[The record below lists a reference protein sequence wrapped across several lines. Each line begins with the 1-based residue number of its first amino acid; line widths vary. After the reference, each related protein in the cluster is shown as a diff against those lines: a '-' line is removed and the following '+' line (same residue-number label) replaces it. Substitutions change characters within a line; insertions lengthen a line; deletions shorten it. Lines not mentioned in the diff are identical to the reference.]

1 MDGIGASGNNH
12 DMGGHSIINDFELQ
26 NFVDDA
32 NFDQFIDLIRGEN
45 EDPGAA
51 HFDCDLLSGSCFV
64 DNQCVQITPDS
75 GFFGFG
81 HNTTGISDAP
91 PFLTTLPHFDVEM
104 NDIGRDEDNDADSCG
119 TTTTTTTNTTGTTTK
134 KPKIDRSRTLVSER
148 KRRGRMK
155 EKLYALRS
163 LVPNITKM
171 DKASIVGDAVAY
183 VQDLQKHAKKLEVEI
198 SGLEASIEGSGG
210 KQAGTGSMQNS
221 TKNKFVAD
229 NYHLTPKGIIQI
241 DVSQVEEKGFYVKVG
256 CNEGVGV
263 ATSLYEAIESLTSF
277 NVLNSNL
284 NTINSRRFE
293 ITLILDVKESQQEI
307 INLPNLKLW
316 VTGAFLNQGFELATC
331 L

>member
-1 MDGIGASGNNH
+1 MDGIGASGNH
-12 DMGGHSIINDFELQ
+12 DLGGHSIINDFEIQ
-26 NFVDDA
+26 DFIDDA

-45 EDPGAA
+45 EDPAAA

-81 HNTTGISDAP
+81 HNTTGISDAA
-91 PFLTTLPHFDVEM
+91 PFLTTLPHFDGEM
-104 NDIGRDEDNDADSCG
+104 NNIGREEENDADSCG

-134 KPKIDRSRTLVSER
+134 KPKVDRSRTLVSER

-198 SGLEASIEGSGG
+198 TGLEESIEGSGG
-210 KQAGTGSMQNS
+210 KQVRSSMQNS
-221 TKNKFVAD
+221 IKNKFVAD

-256 CNEGVGV
+256 CNKGVGV
-263 ATSLYEAIESLTSF
+263 ATSLYKAIESLTSF
-277 NVLNSNL
+277 NVLSSNL
-284 NTINSRRFE
+284 NTINSGRFE

-307 INLPNLKLW
+307 INLPNNLKLW